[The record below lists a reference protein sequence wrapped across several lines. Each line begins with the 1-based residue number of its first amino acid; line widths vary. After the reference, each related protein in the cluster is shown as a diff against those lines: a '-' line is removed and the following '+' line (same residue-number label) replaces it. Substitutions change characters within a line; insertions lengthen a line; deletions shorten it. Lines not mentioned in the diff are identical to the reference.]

1 MHIVIVAGAR
11 PNFVKVAPIMQAL
24 KKRLALKVT
33 LVHTGQ
39 HYDEAMSSV
48 FFKDLAMPEPDVY
61 LGVGSGKH
69 GEQTGKVLAAFE
81 DVLSEKPADIV
92 IVVGDV
98 NSTVACALTAA
109 KCQIPVAH
117 VEAGLRSFDR
127 TMPEEINR
135 VVTDAL
141 ADYLFTPSADA
152 DQNLIREGVPK
163 ERIYRVGNVMIDTL
177 RRYEQDARARKIP
190 TKFNL
195 RSGSYAVCTLHRP
208 SNVDSEQE
216 LRGVVEVLEGLLDHC
231 DVVFP
236 IHPRT
241 RKRLDEYGLMSLLH
255 QSGRLQAIEPLGYLD
270 FLGLLAEAALV
281 LTDSGGI
288 QEETT
293 ALGVPCLTVRLHT
306 ERPVT
311 VTQGTN
317 VVVGTDPDAIL
328 RAAGRA
334 LAGDWPR
341 GTIPQGWDG
350 CAAERI
356 AEILC
361 TKPPTLAC
369 RRRGGNPVTVFD
381 AVLDS
386 SGSMREQR

>member
-1 MHIVIVAGAR
+1 MHVIVVAGAR
-11 PNFVKVAPIMQAL
+11 PNFVKVAPIMEAF
-24 KKRLALKVT
+24 KKRHGHNVT

-39 HYDEAMSSV
+39 HYDDAMSSA
-48 FFKDLAMPEPDVY
+48 FFKDLAMPESDVY
-61 LGVGSGKH
+61 LGVGSGRH
-69 GEQTGKVLAAFE
+69 GEQTGKVLTAFE
-81 DVLSEKPADIV
+81 DVLSERSADIV
-92 IVVGDV
+92 MVVGDV

-127 TMPEEINR
+127 TMPEEVNR

-152 DQNLIREGVPK
+152 DRNLILEGVPK

-177 RRYEQDARARKIP
+177 RRYEHAARARKIP
-190 TKFNL
+190 GKFNL
-195 RSGSYAVCTLHRP
+195 QPGGYAVCTLHRP

-216 LRGVVEVLEGLLDHC
+216 LRGVVTILEDLQNQC

-241 RKRLDEYGLMSLLH
+241 RKKLEEFGLIPSLHRLTRLH
-255 QSGRLQAIEPLGYLD
+255 SIEPLGYLD

-293 ALGVPCLTVRLHT
+293 ALGVPCLTMREHT

-317 VVVGTDPDAIL
+317 VVVGTDPKVIL
-328 RAAGRA
+328 QAAGRA
-334 LAGDWPR
+334 LAGDWPP
-341 GTIPQGWDG
+341 GAIPEGWDG

-356 AEILC
+356 AQIMC
-361 TKPPTLAC
+361 AQTPTLAP
-369 RRRGGNPVTVFD
+369 REMGYEHVT
-381 AVLDS
+381 ALDEAIVS
-386 SGSMREQR
+386 KGRIRDQR